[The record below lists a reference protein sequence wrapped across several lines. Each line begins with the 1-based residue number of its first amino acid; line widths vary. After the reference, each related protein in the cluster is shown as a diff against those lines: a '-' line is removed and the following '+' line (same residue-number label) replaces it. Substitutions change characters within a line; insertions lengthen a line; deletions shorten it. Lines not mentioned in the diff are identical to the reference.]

1 MKPLCSEISP
11 PEEKNKNRPYTS
23 SSGSGSCSGSRG
35 ASCSGSR
42 GGSSSG
48 SRSSTSKEGGE
59 RGEGK
64 EGGVSLSL
72 I

>member
-1 MKPLCSEISP
+1 MKSLCSEISP
-11 PEEKNKNRPYTS
+11 PEEKNKNRIYTS
-23 SSGSGSCSGSRG
+23 SSGSGSRSGSRG
-35 ASCSGSR
+35 GSSGS
-42 GGSSSG
+42 GSGSSSG
-48 SRSSTSKEGGE
+48 SRSSTSREGGE

>member
-23 SSGSGSCSGSRG
+23 SSGSCSGSRG
-35 ASCSGSR
+35 GSSGS
-42 GGSSSG
+42 GSGSSSG
-48 SRSSTSKEGGE
+48 SRSSTSREGGE

-72 I
+72 ISLI